1 MRDKRDLGML
11 RIWIFIYVQI
21 NAFGEFGKGKDM
33 AIFMLIK
40 YYFECHMEKG
50 VWRHKTGALGPI

>member
-21 NAFGEFGKGKDM
+21 NTFGKFSKGKDM

-40 YYFECHMEKG
+40 YFMLCVYYI
-50 VWRHKTGALGPI
+50 KTFY